1 MLILQRRIGDRIVV
15 EGGIE
20 ITVTEITRRG
30 VRLAVSAPPGI
41 TILRG
46 ETHDAIVASN
56 KLAAQ
61 SVGTDFEIVLAV
73 FRRHV
78 RREDFGVGAADEFLL
93 GGAAAALDEMAVAKH
108 DFALGVLGKKECPR
122 EMLEELPQAV
132 WAHVTQP
139 LEVSGVG
146 HRHH

>member
-1 MLILQRRIGDRIVV
+1 MLILQRRIGERIVV

-56 KLAAQ
+56 QKAAA
-61 SVGTDFEIVLAV
+61 SVGDDFELELAL
-73 FRRHV
+73 
-78 RREDFGVGAADEFLL
+78 AP
-93 GGAAAALDEMAVAKH
+93 GG
-108 DFALGVLGKKECPR
+108 KEEHP
-122 EMLEELPQAV
+122 
-132 WAHVTQP
+132 
-139 LEVSGVG
+139 
-146 HRHH
+146 